1 MSIIYTT
8 IISKF
13 RYLTNFVQSIFQDEI
28 LIERINILET
38 DLDRYKKN
46 TTDKFFKMEQDLS
59 SKIKKI
65 TTEKIFKMEEHLSTK
80 IKMLEIKVKDNE
92 KRYVNFRIQN
102 DNTYKEVKEL
112 CSDIT
117 KNVADIELLK
127 KFVSETKTTNKE
139 ITERLNNFIK
149 NQKVINEGI
158 NEMDIKYTQLVN
170 KFKTRL
176 DIVSKNYDNLKIKKM
191 LVMN

>member
-127 KFVSETKTTNKE
+127 KIVSETKTTNKE

-149 NQKVINEGI
+149 NEKVINEGI
-158 NEMDIKYTQLVN
+158 NEMDIKYTQLTN

-191 LVMN
+191 LVIN

>member
-1 MSIIYTT
+1 
-8 IISKF
+8 
-13 RYLTNFVQSIFQDEI
+13 
-28 LIERINILET
+28 
-38 DLDRYKKN
+38 
-46 TTDKFFKMEQDLS
+46 
-59 SKIKKI
+59 
-65 TTEKIFKMEEHLSTK
+65 MEEHLSTK
-80 IKMLEIKVKDNE
+80 IKMLEIKVKNNE

-102 DNTYKEVKEL
+102 DNTNNEVKEL

-117 KNVADIELLK
+117 KNMADIELLK
-127 KFVSETKTTNKE
+127 KSVSDTKTTNKE
-139 ITERLNNFIK
+139 ITDRLDKFIK

-176 DIVSKNYDNLKIKKM
+176 NIVSKNYDNLKIKKM

>member
-1 MSIIYTT
+1 
-8 IISKF
+8 
-13 RYLTNFVQSIFQDEI
+13 
-28 LIERINILET
+28 
-38 DLDRYKKN
+38 
-46 TTDKFFKMEQDLS
+46 
-59 SKIKKI
+59 
-65 TTEKIFKMEEHLSTK
+65 MEEHLSTK
-80 IKMLEIKVKDNE
+80 IKMLEIKVKNNE

-102 DNTYKEVKEL
+102 DNTNNEVKEL

-139 ITERLNNFIK
+139 ITDRLDKFIK

-176 DIVSKNYDNLKIKKM
+176 NIVSKNYDNLKIKKM
-191 LVMN
+191 LVIN

>member
-13 RYLTNFVQSIFQDEI
+13 RYLTKFVQSIFQDEI

-38 DLDRYKKN
+38 DLDIYKKK
-46 TTDKFFKMEQDLS
+46 TTDQF
-59 SKIKKI
+59 
-65 TTEKIFKMEEHLSTK
+65 FKMEEHLSTK
-80 IKMLEIKVKDNE
+80 IKMLEIKVKNNE

-102 DNTYKEVKEL
+102 DNTNNEVKEL

-149 NQKVINEGI
+149 NEKVINEGI
-158 NEMDIKYTQLVN
+158 NEMDIKYTQLTN

>member
-46 TTDKFFKMEQDLS
+46 TTDKF
-59 SKIKKI
+59 
-65 TTEKIFKMEEHLSTK
+65 FKMEEHLSTK

>member
-13 RYLTNFVQSIFQDEI
+13 RYLTKFVQSIFQDEI

-92 KRYVNFRIQN
+92 KRYVNFRIEN

-127 KFVSETKTTNKE
+127 KIVSETKTTNKE

>member
-13 RYLTNFVQSIFQDEI
+13 RYLTKFVQSIFQDEI

-38 DLDRYKKN
+38 DLDRYKKK
-46 TTDKFFKMEQDLS
+46 TIDKFFEMEQDFS

-65 TTEKIFKMEEHLSTK
+65 TAEKIFKMEERLFTK

-92 KRYVNFRIQN
+92 KRYVNFRIEN

-127 KFVSETKTTNKE
+127 KIVSETKTTNKE

-176 DIVSKNYDNLKIKKM
+176 NIVSKNYDNLKIKKM

>member
-127 KFVSETKTTNKE
+127 KIVSETKTTNKE

>member
-13 RYLTNFVQSIFQDEI
+13 RYLTKFVQSIFQDEI

-38 DLDRYKKN
+38 DLDRYKKK
-46 TTDKFFKMEQDLS
+46 TIDKFFEMEQDFS

-65 TTEKIFKMEEHLSTK
+65 TAEKIFKMEERLFTK

-92 KRYVNFRIQN
+92 KRYVNFRIEN

-112 CSDIT
+112 CSDII

-149 NQKVINEGI
+149 NEKVINEGI
-158 NEMDIKYTQLVN
+158 NEMDIKYTQLTN

-191 LVMN
+191 LVIN

>member
-13 RYLTNFVQSIFQDEI
+13 RYLTKFVQSIFQDEI

-38 DLDRYKKN
+38 DLDRYKKT
-46 TTDKFFKMEQDLS
+46 TTDKF
-59 SKIKKI
+59 
-65 TTEKIFKMEEHLSTK
+65 FKMEEHLSTK

-102 DNTYKEVKEL
+102 DNIYKEVKEL

-127 KFVSETKTTNKE
+127 KFVSETKTTNNE

-158 NEMDIKYTQLVN
+158 NEMDIKHRQLIK
-170 KFKTRL
+170 KFSARL